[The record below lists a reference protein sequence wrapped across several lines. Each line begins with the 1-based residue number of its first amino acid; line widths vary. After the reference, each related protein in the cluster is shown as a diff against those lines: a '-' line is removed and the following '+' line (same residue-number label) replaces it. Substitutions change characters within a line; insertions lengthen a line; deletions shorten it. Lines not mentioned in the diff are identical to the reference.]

1 MGALFLVATF
11 AVIKSSSYYTRQAA
25 AAALD
30 YYAADD
36 GCGIWLRGHDA
47 LGITAG
53 QIVRGDDF
61 DRICAGLDATG
72 KPLTKAAGGP
82 RMLGIDVTLSAPK
95 GFSVRFACSHGVLR
109 QLFADIEQD
118 ALEDVVRLV
127 EQEIPLAR
135 RGHNGSRREQAKFVV
150 ATFTHSEAR
159 PERHA
164 DGVVFADPQRH
175 HHLCIPNIAERED
188 GTWGGIDSVALRS
201 WKKALGAV
209 FRLRLASGLQAH
221 GFRIEHADDEW
232 KWSIA
237 GVPETL
243 TKYFSA
249 RRATLEEEL
258 AEAGLTSGQAPALAA
273 AINATDRRA
282 KQDLSLNQLTEQWHA
297 AVRRLGF
304 DPEQIALAGRQVEQ
318 DPADFNEARKERLA
332 TVPEKLTEYQATFSR
347 RHLIEVSANTLVGT
361 GATLEDVIAGA
372 DDLVARNSVLERAET
387 RDGPVYSTPQMLA
400 AERALVNLVRRNA
413 QARVVGPDRSARDEM
428 LAVSGLN
435 GEQQDVVRAATSGAR
450 FVLVHGGAGTGKST
464 TLKTVAKTWQAAGY
478 QVKGAAVAWRPANIL
493 GADLGVQSR
502 AIDAWCKS
510 IAMGNQPF
518 GEKTCLIVE
527 EAGLQSTQQT
537 LQLLE
542 AVDRTGGVVVMVGD
556 EDQLVPIGAG
566 HAMRLIRET
575 IGATR
580 IHTVV
585 RQREAWA
592 RQAPKD
598 FARGN
603 AQKALAAFSEHG
615 QIAFQ
620 DSPRATV
627 EAAADRWNETVKAA
641 PAKSVLVTAKTNAE
655 VRALSAAIRNRLRER
670 SALTGPDIQIEA
682 ADASGNRHMLRLAI
696 GDQVRFLRRHDGL
709 AVVNGTEARIVA
721 IAQDKAGIIRIEA
734 DQDGRRISFSPSDV
748 ADTKGRARL
757 AHAYAATLFQ
767 AQGLTVDHSLVLLS
781 ARFDRH
787 DAYVASSRAREST
800 EFFIDARTLDGEREQ
815 DASLAAGEDRDQARM
830 TYLARRLARQSIKTN
845 ALDYTPEKEPARV
858 RSKGLD
864 HEL

>member
-1 MGALFLVATF
+1 MVATF
-11 AVIKSSSYYTRQAA
+11 SVIKSSSYYTRQAA

-36 GCGIWLRGHDA
+36 SAGIWLRGHDD

-53 QIVRGDDF
+53 QIVVADDF
-61 DRICAGLDATG
+61 DRICAGLDFNG
-72 KPLTKAAGGP
+72 KPLTKAGGGP
-82 RMLGIDVTLSAPK
+82 RMLGIDMILSAPK
-95 GFSVRFACSHGVLR
+95 GFSVKFACSHGVLR
-109 QLFADIEQD
+109 QLFADIEQE

-127 EQEIPLAR
+127 EQEISLAR
-135 RGHNGSRREQAKFVV
+135 RGQNGSRREQARFV
-150 ATFTHSEAR
+150 AAAFTHSEAR

-164 DGVVFADPQRH
+164 DGFVFADPQRH
-175 HHLCIPNIAERED
+175 HHVCIPNIAERED

-209 FRLRLASGLQAH
+209 FRLRLATGLQAH
-221 GFRIEHADDEW
+221 GFTIEHADDEW

-273 AINATDRRA
+273 AINATDRRT
-282 KQDLSLNQLTEQWHA
+282 KQDLGMNQLTEQWHA

-304 DPEQIALAGRQVEQ
+304 TPEQIALEGWQVEQ
-318 DPADFNEARKERLA
+318 ASADFKETRKECLA
-332 TVPEKLTEYQATFSR
+332 TVPQKLTEHQATFPR
-347 RHLIEVSANTLVGT
+347 RQLIEVCANTLVGT

-413 QARVVGPDRSARDEM
+413 QARVVGPDRSARDDM
-428 LAVSGLN
+428 LAISGLN
-435 GEQQDVVRAATSGAR
+435 AEQQDVVRAATSGAR
-450 FVLVHGGAGTGKST
+450 FVLVQGGAGTGKST
-464 TLKTVAKTWQAAGY
+464 TLKTVAETWQTAGY
-478 QVKGAAVAWRPANIL
+478 QVKGAAVAWRAANIL

-518 GEKTCLIVE
+518 EERTCLIVE
-527 EAGLQSTQQT
+527 EAGLQSTLQT
-537 LQLLE
+537 LHLLE

-566 HAMRLIRET
+566 HAMRLMRET

-592 RQAPKD
+592 RRAPKD
-598 FARGN
+598 FARGK
-603 AQKALAAFSEHG
+603 AQKALTTFSEHN
-615 QIAFQ
+615 QISFQ
-620 DSPRATV
+620 DGPRATV
-627 EAAADRWNETVKAA
+627 EAVADRWNDATRTA
-641 PAKSVLVTAKTNAE
+641 PTSNVLVTAKTNAE
-655 VRALSAAIRNRLRER
+655 VRALSAAIRTRLRGR
-670 SALTGPDIQIEA
+670 NALTGPDFQIEA
-682 ADASGNRHMLRLAI
+682 ADASGNRHKLHLAI
-696 GDQVRFLRRHDGL
+696 GDQVRFLRRHEGL
-709 AVVNGTEARIVA
+709 DVVNGTEARIVA
-721 IAQDKAGIIRIEA
+721 IADDQTGIIRIVAEI
-734 DQDGRRISFSPSDV
+734 DGKRITFSPSDI
-748 ADTKGRARL
+748 ADTNGRARL

-767 AQGLTVDHSLVLLS
+767 SQGLTVDHTLVLLS

-800 EFFIDARTLDGEREQ
+800 QFFLDTRTLDREIEQ
-815 DASLAAGEDRDQARM
+815 DHPLAADANRNDARM
-830 TYLARRLARQSIKTN
+830 AYLASHLSRQSVKTN
-845 ALDYTPEKEPARV
+845 ALDYMTENELVLARQKEL
-858 RSKGLD
+858 SN
-864 HEL
+864 EL